1 MEDHIGMPQRPLIT
15 SMDRAN
21 YLADEIFI
29 RRRPGQAASK
39 EIPFNP
45 YNLPRD
51 VFERIDTDQNGELD
65 RAELVAKLLSVPGPE
80 SAARFLRNGPIDDLL
95 YRDDP
100 PLTARQLADRHAAE
114 LAEAD
119 KKAEARAKEAE
130 AAADRVRPRTVG
142 QTAQGDPLISVG
154 PISITAH
161 GTEYR
166 EILTAL
172 HERRKAQASNGGE
185 SIFVETAQGY
195 VEARAAAFDVPGG
208 ALPRFG
214 DVLSLLPPTGQKIEG
229 KVIGVSRRAQVGVSP
244 NPSPNA
250 ATEPI
255 VINIT
260 PPQAPSQNPSVIV
273 APADRSYLD
282 QRAKAKDAA
291 DFTNTILE
299 GLGDYFRNLPGGG

>member
-1 MEDHIGMPQRPLIT
+1 MPLNRPLT
-15 SMDRAN
+15 SVDHAEI
-21 YLADEIFI
+21 LADAILI
-29 RRRPGQAASK
+29 RRRPDQTASK
-39 EIPFNP
+39 ESPFNP
-45 YNLPRD
+45 HHLPRD
-51 VFERIDTDQNGELD
+51 VFERSDTDQNGELD
-65 RAELVAKLLSVPGPE
+65 RAELVAKLLTAPSSELKYRAGNHGP
-80 SAARFLRNGPIDDLL
+80 LYGLL
-95 YRDDP
+95 KYDGT
-100 PLTARQLADRHAAE
+100 PLTPRQVADRHAAE
-114 LAEAD
+114 LAQAT
-119 KKAEARAKEAE
+119 KEAE
-130 AAADRVRPRTVG
+130 AERERVRPRTAG

-172 HERRKAQASNGGE
+172 HERRKAQASNGDE

-195 VEARAAAFDVPGG
+195 VEARSAAFDVPGG

-214 DVLSLLPPTGQKIEG
+214 DVLTLLPPTGQKIEG
-229 KVIGVSRRAQVGVSP
+229 KVIGVARRAQVGVSP